1 MITAISRAQINDSLP
16 RAIPGLQRTL
26 NETSLGSSW
35 TIEDLADHLVN
46 YAVYA
51 FLQEESGFAG
61 VIQVMEAPR
70 SRNLNWFWAGKD
82 PDNKTPIDFAE
93 VDAFLVTAAQHFQC
107 NKLVCDGRI
116 GWERIS
122 KPYGYHEDGR
132 VYVKTIE

>member
-1 MITAISRAQINDSLP
+1 MITPISRNNIDDIQ
-16 RAIPGLQRTL
+16 RASPGLVRTL
-26 NETSLGSSW
+26 ETTSLGESW
-35 TIEDLADHLVN
+35 TMDDLMDHLVN
-46 YAVYA
+46 FQVYA

-61 VIQVMEAPR
+61 VFQIMAAPR

-82 PDNKTPIDFAE
+82 AENKTPIDFAE
-93 VDAFLVTAAQHFQC
+93 VDAFLVAAANHFQC

-132 VYVKTIE
+132 VYVKAIE